1 MCVGLTRTESVIIDS
16 VGGRAH
22 THFFGKVWLY
32 YIVVFVCLFFT
43 VTNAK

>member
-22 THFFGKVWLY
+22 TH
-32 YIVVFVCLFFT
+32 ICL
-43 VTNAK
+43 VRCGYVI